1 MNPGQLHLCEAPDKK
16 AQAHGRR
23 CGEVPGRGARSSPGY
38 TEATRLTICTLQAA
52 AHGGFLSIQKV
63 P

>member
-52 AHGGFLSIQKV
+52 AHGGFL
-63 P
+63 